1 VAVNRDKFWQRVEGI
16 DSNEKLIALPPQ
28 ELKDHE
34 RYFVEVQYDQD
45 LPEWEKI
52 AASNHLGRLQN
63 EIDRRRSDYRHS
75 RTQLIATVGIGVTA
89 LGIIL
94 GQCRYCTNRQPVS
107 QPLSPSPL
115 STGPTPTATTTP
127 QVTLMPTATAVSTP
141 VPKAI
146 AVSTPTPTATAQH
159 GKKRRTRH
167 KP

>member
-1 VAVNRDKFWQRVEGI
+1 VAVNRDEFWQRVEDI
-16 DSNEKLIALPPQ
+16 DSNEKLIALSPEDLQ
-28 ELKDHE
+28 HHE

-45 LPEWEKI
+45 LPEWERI
-52 AASNHLGRLQN
+52 AASNQLGRLKN

-94 GQCRYCTNRQPVS
+94 GQCRYCTSRQHVS
-107 QPLSPSPL
+107 QPL

-127 QVTLMPTATAVSTP
+127 QVTPMPTATEVSTP